1 MSNQRG
7 AFARASDFDAHTS
20 SAVSKEIY
28 ADACDPALSLWHSR
42 SQLTPEILREIRRA
56 TSENVGSVFPTLPFE
71 QRATISTSVLNEI
84 PFTDVIDIH
93 GHEWVIDPANDTANH
108 ARCSLMWLAALDGDV
123 VALGLLARIIAIS
136 DLSSFEQISGLRS
149 ISALAAARASKIHLE
164 VRSHQ
169 GSEILFEIYDGD
181 PDAIGSVVELLPTM
195 LPPLMETSVA
205 TDDRTTVL
213 ATNDA
218 LHSAERSLSE
228 KFPWMAEAAQG
239 LMRSQYLRT
248 VEGPAPFRFPP
259 TLLLGASGTAKT
271 SFAYALA
278 EETGVPVLYVSAAG
292 KTGAL
297 EIIGSSQAYQNAQ
310 PSVGVKAIAKLGCLN
325 PIVIVDEVD
334 KFGQSTQNGDPY
346 GALATMIESHTARA
360 YLDDFTGAQ
369 VDLSL
374 ISWIFTANAAEP
386 LQGPLLDRLEIV
398 RVHRPTADHFPQIL
412 QRALHEIARD
422 AGVAIESLPELS
434 PNVVKAIR
442 DNFRTGVSL
451 RRVKAAIAK
460 SLEIAA
466 RHRSA

>member
-7 AFARASDFDAHTS
+7 TFARASYFDAHS
-20 SAVSKEIY
+20 SPAVSKEIL
-28 ADACDPALSLWHSR
+28 ADACDPALNLWHSR

-56 TSENVGSVFPTLPFE
+56 TSESVGSVFPDLPSE
-71 QRATISTSVLNEI
+71 QLATISTSVLNEI

-93 GHEWVIDPANDTANH
+93 GHDWVIDPANETANH
-108 ARCSLMWLAALDGDV
+108 VRCSLMWLAALDGDV

-136 DLSSFEQISGLRS
+136 DLSSFDQ
-149 ISALAAARASKIHLE
+149 ISALRAISAIAATRASKIHLE
-164 VRSHQ
+164 VRSRQ
-169 GSEILFEIYDGD
+169 GDEILFEIYDGD
-181 PDAIGSVVELLPTM
+181 PDAIGSVVELLPTVM
-195 LPPLMETSVA
+195 PPHMEASFTP
-205 TDDRTTVL
+205 DDRTLVL
-213 ATNDA
+213 ATNDE
-218 LHSAERSLSE
+218 LNSAEQRIST
-228 KFPWMAEAAQG
+228 KFPWMTEAAQG
-239 LMRSQYLRT
+239 LLRSQYLRT

-271 SFAYALA
+271 SFAHALA
-278 EETGVPVLYVSAAG
+278 EETGIPALYVSAAG

-310 PSVGVKAIAKLGCLN
+310 PSVGVKAIANLRCLN

-360 YLDDFTGAQ
+360 YLDDFTGGQ
-369 VDLSL
+369 VDISL

-386 LQGPLLDRLEIV
+386 LQGPFLDRLEIV